1 MAGRLICPSCVKENS
16 SENEKCRY
24 CGTVLQGSADDFA
37 EEAGEHENQAVSS
50 GNAGESANFE
60 QGEEKSENEMED
72 EFAELDYR
80 PKRKPKMLV
89 SLAAILFTGAIIAGG
104 IYYMGDFSIA
114 PVAELEENGR
124 EEDLHEEDLAEED
137 DLPEEPEDPEPVEE
151 VDPEE
156 DEEEEEQEQKEEEE
170 EVPPDYDKLEPV
182 MVDWL
187 EERVEDP
194 EVILLPVEKLEDSDA
209 FFEEYDLAEDLVII
223 YRIEDREDEF
233 ATVLFGPPYS
243 EWSTKA
249 VFIWEDS
256 EWRFL
261 REEQLE

>member
-1 MAGRLICPSCVKENS
+1 MAGRLICPRCVKENS
-16 SENEKCRY
+16 SEDENCRY
-24 CGTVLQGSADDFA
+24 CGAVLQGGSTAGFVEETEGHDDKSAA
-37 EEAGEHENQAVSS
+37 PGIS
-50 GNAGESANFE
+50 GESGTFDEGEAN
-60 QGEEKSENEMED
+60 NEGDMED

-80 PKRKPKMLV
+80 PKRKPRVLV
-89 SLAAILFTGAIIAGG
+89 SLVAILFVGGIIAGG

-137 DLPEEPEDPEPVEE
+137 DLPEEPDDPEPVEE

-156 DEEEEEQEQKEEEE
+156 DEEEEDEEE
-170 EVPPDYDKLEPV
+170 EVPPDYEKLEPV

-194 EVILLPVEKLEDSDA
+194 EVILLPVEELEDSDA
-209 FFEEYDLAEDLVII
+209 FFEEYDLAEDMVIV
-223 YRIEDREDEF
+223 YRIEDKDDEF